1 MTTETREFCP
11 NCGDPIENDPAERP
25 VVPDT
30 AEQSSAS
37 NQPSADDAAGT
48 RGKEQKLCDSC
59 YFDRFDLVDA
69 PDRIEVRVCS
79 RCGAVHRGN
88 RWVDVDARDYT
99 DVAIEA
105 VSESLGVHL
114 DARDVSWQVDP
125 EQVDQNTIRMHCH
138 FSGFVRDTFV
148 EEEVVVPVKISRE
161 TCTRCGRIAGDYYAS
176 IVQVR
181 AKDRTP
187 TPEELERAEEIA
199 NETVAD
205 MEATGDRN
213 AFVTEIS
220 ETDDGLNV
228 KVSTNKIGMKIARK
242 LVEEFGGDFTD
253 SETLV
258 TEDEDGNEVYRVT
271 YAVRLPPYSPGEII
285 DPEDDEG
292 PVLVRSVRGNLKG
305 TRLTTGEDY
314 EAKFEEGDAPEA
326 RRLGRLE
333 DAEETTLVAVED
345 ERAVQVLDPETY
357 RTETIARPDYLD
369 ADADAVPVFKS
380 RAGLHVVPEQ
390 DDE

>member
-1 MTTETREFCP
+1 MTTHARQFCP
-11 NCGDPIENDPAERP
+11 NCGDPLESDPAERP
-25 VVPDT
+25 SLPDAT
-30 AEQSSAS
+30 
-37 NQPSADDAAGT
+37 GK
-48 RGKEQKLCDSC
+48 RGREQKLCDAC

-99 DVAIEA
+99 DIAIEV

-114 DARDVSWQVDP
+114 DAREVSWQVDP
-125 EQVDQNTIRMHCH
+125 EQVDRNTIRMHCL
-138 FSGFVRDTFV
+138 FSGIVRENFV

-176 IVQVR
+176 TVQVR
-181 AKDRTP
+181 AEDRTP
-187 TPEELERAEEIA
+187 TDEEVERAEEIA
-199 NETVAD
+199 HDVVAE

-213 AFVTEIS
+213 AFVTEVG
-220 ETDDGLNV
+220 ETDDGVNL
-228 KVSTNKIGMKIARK
+228 KVSTTNIGKKIAAK
-242 LVEEFGGDFTD
+242 LVEEFGGSYSD

-258 TEDEDGNEVYRVT
+258 TEDEDGEEVYRVT

-285 DPEDDEG
+285 DPEDDDG

-314 EAKFEEGDAPEA
+314 EATFEEGDAPDA
-326 RRLGRLE
+326 RRLGHRD
-333 DAEETTLVAVED
+333 DAEQTTLVAVED

-357 RTETIARPDYLD
+357 RSKTVARPDYLD
-369 ADADAVPVFKS
+369 ADAETVPVLKS
-380 RAGLHVVPEQ
+380 RAGLHVVPER
-390 DDE
+390 DDGE

>member
-25 VVPDT
+25 VVPD
-30 AEQSSAS
+30 
-37 NQPSADDAAGT
+37 AAGM
-48 RGKEQKLCDSC
+48 RGKEQKLCDAC

-125 EQVDQNTIRMHCH
+125 EQVDQNTIRMHCR
-138 FSGFVRDTFV
+138 FSGLVRDTFV

-181 AKDRTP
+181 AEDRTP
-187 TPEELERAEEIA
+187 TAEEVERAEEIA
-199 NETVAD
+199 HEIVAD
-205 MEATGDRN
+205 MEATGDRD
-213 AFVTEIS
+213 AFVTEVN
-220 ETDDGLNV
+220 ETDDGVDL
-228 KVSTNKIGMKIARK
+228 KVSTNKIGMKVARK
-242 LVEEFGGDFTD
+242 VVEEFGGSYSD

-271 YAVRLPPYSPGEII
+271 YAIRLPPYAPGEII
-285 DPEDDEG
+285 DPEDGDG

-305 TRLTTGEDY
+305 TRLTTGEPY
-314 EAKFEEGDAPEA
+314 EASFEEGDAPEA
-326 RRLGRLE
+326 RRLADLD
-333 DAEETTLVAVED
+333 DAAETTLVTVED

-357 RTETIARPDYLD
+357 RAETVARPDYLD
-369 ADADAVPVFKS
+369 PDAETVPVVKT
-380 RAGLHVVPEQ
+380 RAGLHVVPER
-390 DDE
+390 

>member
-25 VVPDT
+25 SLPDAT
-30 AEQSSAS
+30 
-37 NQPSADDAAGT
+37 GK
-48 RGKEQKLCDSC
+48 RGREQKLCDSC

-99 DVAIEA
+99 DVAIEV

-125 EQVDQNTIRMHCH
+125 EQVDQNTIRMHCR
-138 FSGFVRDTFV
+138 FSGFVRETFV
-148 EEEVVVPVKISRE
+148 EEEVLVPVKISRE

-181 AKDRTP
+181 AADRTP
-187 TPEELERAEEIA
+187 TSEEIERAESIA
-199 NETVAD
+199 HDIVAD

-220 ETDDGLNV
+220 ETDDGLNL

-242 LVEEFGGDFTD
+242 VVEEFGGNFTD

-271 YAVRLPPYSPGEII
+271 YAIRLPPYSPGEII

-305 TRLTTGEDY
+305 TRLTTGEEY
-314 EAKFEEGDAPEA
+314 EASFEAGDAPEA
-326 RRLGRLE
+326 RRLGYLD

-369 ADADAVPVFKS
+369 PDADAVPVLKS
-380 RAGLHVVPEQ
+380 RAGLHVVPE
-390 DDE
+390 DDEDATSEG